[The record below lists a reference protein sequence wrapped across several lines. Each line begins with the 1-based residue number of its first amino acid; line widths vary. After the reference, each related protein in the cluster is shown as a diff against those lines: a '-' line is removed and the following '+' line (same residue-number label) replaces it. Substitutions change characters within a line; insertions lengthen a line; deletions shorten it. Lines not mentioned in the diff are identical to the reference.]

1 MKAFLLGLL
10 LACLIGLIGYMT
22 NDKTIITMLSGSV
35 GLVSFLASGLYV
47 GVFVS
52 SDRIRIQYQNET
64 KEERIKRVNR
74 AAMFFLLGLP
84 NLLLGIYTIAM

>member
-1 MKAFLLGLL
+1 VFREQIIQISKQPSSLV
-10 LACLIGLIGYMT
+10 T

-64 KEERIKRVNR
+64 KEERIKRVNI

-84 NLLLGIYTIAM
+84 SLILAIYTIAM